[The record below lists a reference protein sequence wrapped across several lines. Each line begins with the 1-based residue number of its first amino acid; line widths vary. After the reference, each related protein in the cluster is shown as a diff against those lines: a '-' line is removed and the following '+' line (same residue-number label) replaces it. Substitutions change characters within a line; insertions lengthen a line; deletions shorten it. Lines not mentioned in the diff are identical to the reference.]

1 MKYVLIALIQFYRI
15 VISPLKV
22 FLGMDGTCRYIP
34 TCSNYALE
42 AVRVHGALRGGWLA
56 VKRVARCHPWSR
68 FGYDP
73 VPPARTKA
81 ACCEVRVADHLV
93 DPMP

>member
-15 VISPLKV
+15 VLSPLKV
-22 FLGMDGTCRYIP
+22 FIGMDGTCRYVP

-56 VKRVARCHPWSR
+56 VKRLARCHPWSGY
-68 FGYDP
+68 GYDP
-73 VPPARTKA
+73 VPPARSSPLSWDQVVSNNLDDSA
-81 ACCEVRVADHLV
+81 
-93 DPMP
+93 P